1 MKVTTKKV
9 DQVEKKAEEEADR
22 VTQLRA
28 ELEEAKA
35 AFVGPVVCAYVHV
48 AALAGGLTIS
58 CLSIHSYRRRRRH
71 RLLSLERSSARRKW

>member
-1 MKVTTKKV
+1 MCVKVTSKKV

-35 AFVGPVVCAYVHV
+35 AFVGPVVCAYVCRSTSRWFS
-48 AALAGGLTIS
+48 G
-58 CLSIHSYRRRRRH
+58 
-71 RLLSLERSSARRKW
+71 LLSLHSFIHTGGGDGTGCFP